1 MDESTLHTLQV
12 ESIRNDLNRILDEWL
27 RLHVRLTALL
37 VSIAL
42 LVEIFLAFYIAGS
55 EILTTTIPRYILKF
69 IVAPSGLSGLLLSLS
84 FFTMRSKRF
93 SQRIKQYVVSLIF
106 VLICCIYYTA
116 HSAFIPIY
124 ALYGVAIFL
133 TTTYADYRLTAVTSL
148 LSLISVTISELFI
161 FWDHDK
167 ISVFDNADRLVNFLV
182 VLAILIGCSIVCAV
196 TIHYERRK
204 NETSLRREVER
215 ELLRESMLYDELTG
229 SYNRKALH
237 DEMRR
242 LEQAAPE
249 EPMVFCIAD
258 IDHFKSVN
266 DLYGHQ
272 VGDLCLVEFACVLCD
287 YFGESSVFRYGG
299 DECCLILKNT
309 TIDEAKLLCERAQ
322 MRLRRID
329 FEGVST
335 LKPTASFGLT
345 AYQES
350 DGVTR
355 LFNQADE
362 ALYEAK
368 RTRNAIRIYQ
378 RSTGSV
384 GSFHIVSREG
394 SAT

>member
-1 MDESTLHTLQV
+1 MS
-12 ESIRNDLNRILDEWL
+12 
-27 RLHVRLTALL
+27 
-37 VSIAL
+37 
-42 LVEIFLAFYIAGS
+42 
-55 EILTTTIPRYILKF
+55 
-69 IVAPSGLSGLLLSLS
+69 LLL
-84 FFTMRSKRF
+84 
-93 SQRIKQYVVSLIF
+93 

-133 TTTYADYRLTAVTSL
+133 TTTYADYRLTTITAV
-148 LSLISVTISELFI
+148 LSLISLTVSELFI
-161 FWDHDK
+161 YWDHDK
-167 ISVFDNADRLVNFLV
+167 ISVFGNADRLVNFLV
-182 VLAILIGCSIVCAV
+182 VLSILIGISIVSGV

-229 SYNRKALH
+229 TYNRKALH
-237 DEMRR
+237 DEMRQ
-242 LEQAAPE
+242 LEQSVPE
-249 EPMVFCIAD
+249 EPLVFCIAD

-272 VGDLCLVEFACVLCD
+272 VGDLCLVEFSCVLCD
-287 YFGESSVFRYGG
+287 YFGESSVYRYGG
-299 DECCLILKNT
+299 DEFCLILKST
-309 TIDEAKLLCERAQ
+309 TIDDAKLLCERAQ

-329 FEGVST
+329 FEGVSA

-345 AYQES
+345 AYQPS

-378 RSTGSV
+378 RSSNLIGN
-384 GSFHIVSREG
+384 FHILPREDQP
-394 SAT
+394 T